1 MLLPLSSARLI
12 LASSAV
18 SPGDPPCTPRT
29 GRAKTNRNRT
39 AAPPPPRPSAD
50 RVFITSTLLPAFPD
64 GFPTATE
71 RFRYRCAHCSM
82 PLFLSF
88 PPRSLREVFAKKSAP
103 PAPLCPQPDPS
114 LPLSPHTMGA
124 VPHLHDAKEEKERL
138 SPSPPR
144 EATTREGD
152 EERQSQRGSGCS
164 ELRQNRRR
172 VLCVALC
179 AVPCI
184 LVSALVAV
192 IGECP
197 PHPHG
202 DAQPP
207 SHLLGCPRGA
217 PKHLLLQ
224 LPASATA
231 PRASPR
237 GRASQPHLSCRGTSF
252 ASHLP
257 NSLPVSAP
265 ASVVLTSPTL
275 LPRVPQ
281 HLGRFPREMLLF
293 LGHGERLE
301 QQQGALPPP
310 RSFPGHHRDS
320 GGDGESGA

>member
-1 MLLPLSSARLI
+1 MPVRLCGAAGAAAQCCAQRWPLTARETLWPCSVSREGSGAVGVRS
-12 LASSAV
+12 LQHSAV
-18 SPGDPPCTPRT
+18 GLQYKVQST
-29 GRAKTNRNRT
+29 KYK
-39 AAPPPPRPSAD
+39 D
-50 RVFITSTLLPAFPD
+50 RVWWGNSGATWTVAPDDVGGLFHRGDCVTHELLSVWP
-64 GFPTATE
+64 
-71 RFRYRCAHCSM
+71 
-82 PLFLSF
+82 
-88 PPRSLREVFAKKSAP
+88 
-103 PAPLCPQPDPS
+103 
-114 LPLSPHTMGA
+114 
-124 VPHLHDAKEEKERL
+124 
-138 SPSPPR
+138 
-144 EATTREGD
+144 
-152 EERQSQRGSGCS
+152 GSGCS

-281 HLGRFPREMLLF
+281 HLNRFPREMLLF

-310 RSFPGHHRDS
+310 RSFPAYHRDG

>member
-1 MLLPLSSARLI
+1 MRAAEQEVPVHLCGAAGAAAQCCAQRWPLTARETLWPCSVSREGSG
-12 LASSAV
+12 AVGVRSVQHSAV
-18 SPGDPPCTPRT
+18 GLQYKVIGFGGEIAALRGRSRRT
-29 GRAKTNRNRT
+29 M
-39 AAPPPPRPSAD
+39 
-50 RVFITSTLLPAFPD
+50 L
-64 GFPTATE
+64 
-71 RFRYRCAHCSM
+71 
-82 PLFLSF
+82 
-88 PPRSLREVFAKKSAP
+88 EVFSSRADCVTHE
-103 PAPLCPQPDPS
+103 L
-114 LPLSPHTMGA
+114 LSVWP
-124 VPHLHDAKEEKERL
+124 
-138 SPSPPR
+138 
-144 EATTREGD
+144 
-152 EERQSQRGSGCS
+152 GSGCS

-281 HLGRFPREMLLF
+281 RLGRFPREMLLF
-293 LGHGERLE
+293 LGHGEGLE

-310 RSFPGHHRDS
+310 RSFPGYHRDG

>member
-1 MLLPLSSARLI
+1 MHCIPCSHCRSVPFHRMSLEARAELFACTNTGGRGCAEQTVLGRGWSVVFGSVPSSSVP
-12 LASSAV
+12 ASF
-18 SPGDPPCTPRT
+18 
-29 GRAKTNRNRT
+29 
-39 AAPPPPRPSAD
+39 AAGVP
-50 RVFITSTLLPAFPD
+50 
-64 GFPTATE
+64 
-71 RFRYRCAHCSM
+71 
-82 PLFLSF
+82 
-88 PPRSLREVFAKKSAP
+88 REVLAKKSAP
-103 PAPLCPQPDPS
+103 PAPLCPQPGPS

-124 VPHLHDAKEEKERL
+124 VPHLHGAKGERERR

-144 EATTREGD
+144 EATAREGD

-184 LVSALVAV
+184 LVSAHVAV

-281 HLGRFPREMLLF
+281 RLGRFPREMLLF

-301 QQQGALPPP
+301 QQQGAVPPP
-310 RSFPGHHRDS
+310 RSFPGHRRHG
-320 GGDGESGA
+320 GGDGERGA

>member
-1 MLLPLSSARLI
+1 MSSCGRRDGQRGDSAGTGLGWQRERWKGSSPERAAGGRCTCRAERALVDGVPLQPVVRLAARCFCSAPARSGSSAGSR
-12 LASSAV
+12 AGGAR
-18 SPGDPPCTPRT
+18 PC
-29 GRAKTNRNRT
+29 GAAGA
-39 AAPPPPRPSAD
+39 AAPSRW
-50 RVFITSTLLPAFPD
+50 TML
-64 GFPTATE
+64 
-71 RFRYRCAHCSM
+71 
-82 PLFLSF
+82 
-88 PPRSLREVFAKKSAP
+88 EVFSSRADCVTHE
-103 PAPLCPQPDPS
+103 L
-114 LPLSPHTMGA
+114 LSVWP
-124 VPHLHDAKEEKERL
+124 
-138 SPSPPR
+138 
-144 EATTREGD
+144 
-152 EERQSQRGSGCS
+152 GSGCS

-172 VLCVALC
+172 VLCVAVL
-179 AVPCI
+179 CI
-184 LVSALVAV
+184 LVLALVAV

-224 LPASATA
+224 LPASTTA

-281 HLGRFPREMLLF
+281 RLGRFPREMLLF
-293 LGHGERLE
+293 LGHGE
-301 QQQGALPPP
+301 
-310 RSFPGHHRDS
+310 
-320 GGDGESGA
+320 